1 MTTTTPKRS
10 FLHPQTNM
18 YNLLIERN
26 ITRNAK
32 YNLREQANPQENVI
46 TKIKIK
52 NNFLIIQFLN
62 VASSYSIYT
71 RYNKLIATM

>member
-1 MTTTTPKRS
+1 
-10 FLHPQTNM
+10 M
-18 YNLLIERN
+18 YNLLIEGN

>member
-1 MTTTTPKRS
+1 
-10 FLHPQTNM
+10 M

-46 TKIKIK
+46 TKIKNK
-52 NNFLIIQFLN
+52 FLIIQFLN

-71 RYNKLIATM
+71 RYNNL

>member
-1 MTTTTPKRS
+1 
-10 FLHPQTNM
+10 M

-46 TKIKIK
+46 TKIK

-71 RYNKLIATM
+71 RYNNL